1 MDPADRV
8 ETFLTDHPGRFYCNR
23 CLSDEIPV
31 VTVGQVQR
39 VTGLLG
45 SVLPYRQGTMICAR
59 CRLDRQ
65 SIAYGQEPPLPDSVE
80 PVQHPLTTGVTE
92 WLRGRVRRDLDYS

>member
-65 SIAYGQEPPLPDSVE
+65 SIAYGQERRNSV
-80 PVQHPLTTGVTE
+80 H
-92 WLRGRVRRDLDYS
+92 WA

>member
-1 MDPADRV
+1 MDHRDRV

-23 CLSDEIPV
+23 CLSDEILV
-31 VTVGQVQR
+31 LTVGQVR
-39 VTGLLG
+39 RITGLLG
-45 SVLPYRQGTMICAR
+45 SVPSYRQGKMICAR

-80 PVQHPLTTGVTE
+80 PVQHP
-92 WLRGRVRRDLDYS
+92 